1 MLIPI
6 QKFSASTLK
15 YTTKEKNN
23 LFPKKKEK
31 EKKNL
36 LLGEFQSWHQPAEI
50 SKHFYWA

>member
-23 LFPKKKEK
+23 LFPKKKRKRKK
-31 EKKNL
+31 ESAAWGVPELAPTSRN
-36 LLGEFQSWHQPAEI
+36 
-50 SKHFYWA
+50 